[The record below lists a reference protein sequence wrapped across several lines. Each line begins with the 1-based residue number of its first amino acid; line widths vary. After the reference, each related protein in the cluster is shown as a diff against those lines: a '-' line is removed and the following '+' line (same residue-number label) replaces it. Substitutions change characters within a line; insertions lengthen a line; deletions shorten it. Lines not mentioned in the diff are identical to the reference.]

1 VTAGNLSW
9 TYSWVERLGQVGHI
23 AASNG
28 MTTTRDFD
36 AMGRLSGI
44 TTRDKDGKIVAQHG
58 YEYDA
63 LNRRVRGEREDASRW
78 DYGYDNL
85 GQVTSGVRKTA
96 DGASIP
102 GFNFQYGFDNIGNR
116 RNATVNGR
124 TDSYAPTL
132 LNTYTNKT
140 NSGAFDVVGT
150 AEQGTTLTLEGAIPG
165 APRIP
170 VTRLNNWFAGAAP
183 ADNAAGA
190 TLGTAE
196 LLAIKK
202 NAGPNAADVIEEETR
217 SKVVRPAAEGFTY
230 DLDGN
235 LESDGLWNYGWD
247 GENRLISLTPKTGNE
262 NLLGAK
268 FAFGYDGESRRIW
281 TDRTAWDSG
290 NATWS
295 ATTER
300 TWFVY
305 DGWNL
310 LCTLE
315 VGGSTL
321 DVGRSLVWG
330 PDLSGTL
337 QGAGGIGG
345 LLFVNF
351 TSNATLSS
359 SPFYDGNG
367 NVLGLLAADG
377 QTVTARYEYGPFGE
391 PLAKTGPAADLNPFR
406 WSSKFTDESGLVY
419 YGYRFYNPETGRWL
433 SRDPIEE
440 RGGVNLYGC
449 GFNAPSNF
457 VDILGL
463 EWRKVNCWALNERV
477 SVSGY
482 DVIGATAVIG
492 ITGERC
498 DCCNSDTGEYVEG
511 DAWSSIVEIK
521 GSVGLGVGGEIVVG
535 GFKIGTGQLRGPQ
548 LEALHIRGG
557 YSKKCREDGTYTVQK
572 RYALDLSIRASIATP
587 TGVGLVLKGGVN
599 FYGGLGVDFVG
610 ANWESYLT
618 YGYTASGMVEGNLIV
633 ANVQRNFYGKQGE
646 RRIRI
651 SSGTF

>member
-44 TTRDKDGKIVAQHG
+44 TTQDKDGKIVARHG
-58 YEYDA
+58 YAYDA
-63 LNRRVRGEREDASRW
+63 LNRRVRGEREDATRW

-102 GFNFQYGFDNIGNR
+102 GFAFQYGFDNIGNR

-132 LNTYTNKT
+132 LNTYANKT

-150 AEQGTTLTLEGAIPG
+150 AEQGTTLTLEGATPG

-183 ADNAAGA
+183 ADNASGA

-217 SKVVRPAAEGFTY
+217 SKVVRPAVEGFAY

-262 NLLGAK
+262 ELLTAK

-281 TDRTAWDSG
+281 TDRTAWDTG

-295 ATTER
+295 ATTQR

-310 LCTLE
+310 LCTLD

-321 DVGRSLVWG
+321 DVGSSLVWG
-330 PDLSGTL
+330 PDLSGTM

-345 LLFVNF
+345 LIFVDF
-351 TSNATLSS
+351 PANATLSS

-391 PLAKTGPAADLNPFR
+391 ALAKTGPAADLNPFR
-406 WSSKFTDESGLVY
+406 WSTKFTDESGLVY
-419 YGYRFYNPETGRWL
+419 YGYRFYNPETGRWV
-433 SRDPIEE
+433 SRDPIGE
-440 RGGVNLYGC
+440 RGGMNLYGFVGNSQISRIDRLGLYDPSSPSDLVNDFINPAPPGMKNHQFGGNDLSTQEIRNHPAMQRIREEIKSEILAAC
-449 GFNAPSNF
+449 LCCPSSHKGQFLYDARKENPGSAMDTSSPRFRRMLSDLVGFLTNGNAGTQSPLAAVVGSFSGSYSTQALSCKGGTATLTLVARNSMSAGSGTALADGHSVLPSNP
-457 VDILGL
+457 LGPSGPL
-463 EWRKVNCWALNERV
+463 G
-477 SVSGY
+477 SVSM
-482 DVIGATAVIG
+482 
-492 ITGERC
+492 
-498 DCCNSDTGEYVEG
+498 S
-511 DAWSSIVEIK
+511 WSWTENLSFP
-521 GSVGLGVGGEIVVG
+521 SV
-535 GFKIGTGQLRGPQ
+535 QSCP
-548 LEALHIRGG
+548 
-557 YSKKCREDGTYTVQK
+557 
-572 RYALDLSIRASIATP
+572 
-587 TGVGLVLKGGVN
+587 N
-599 FYGGLGVDFVG
+599 
-610 ANWESYLT
+610 
-618 YGYTASGMVEGNLIV
+618 
-633 ANVQRNFYGKQGE
+633 
-646 RRIRI
+646 
-651 SSGTF
+651 